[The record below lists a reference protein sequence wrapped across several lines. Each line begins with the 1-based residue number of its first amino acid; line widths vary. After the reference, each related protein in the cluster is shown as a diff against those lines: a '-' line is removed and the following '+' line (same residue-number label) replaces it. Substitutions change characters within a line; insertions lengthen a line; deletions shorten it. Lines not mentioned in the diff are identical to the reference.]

1 MTVEGSI
8 NKNYV
13 DEIIENNNINSN
25 NDDTKNNK
33 NDDNN
38 EQGDNNEPDDNNEP
52 EDADDTKNNN
62 EPDDADADD
71 NDADDDA
78 DDDAGDDEILEAV
91 LGSMFLG
98 SIIGILFGVIIGY
111 YKGNFLLGLLIS
123 ITLTLVTSASTE
135 YYVYNSMEQINYYR
149 VLVGLP
155 PIENFF
161 KGISKGFKTIGKG
174 IVTATNVV
182 ASLGEAA
189 IKGIIKGVIEPMFSG
204 VKKTLTGVLDNT
216 LLKPVKL
223 LQDLIKKVTDGIEL
237 AIRAIVKVTEQLAA
251 YTTKI
256 PKIFIAFIQS
266 LFDSIILPM
275 LGVFKGFVTILM
287 GVVELLLIIIK
298 KIVSIPRCIGVYIY
312 YGTML
317 FFNNIF
323 IQMLPGWLGKIITIM
338 MSFISFIFNTIY
350 WIFYFM
356 VYPLKLVGW
365 DMIENLKDY
374 FKSDCMI
381 INFRPALDKMK
392 DGVLMLIPKFKPIK
406 IKI

>member
-38 EQGDNNEPDDNNEP
+38 EPDDNNEQGDNNEPD
-52 EDADDTKNNN
+52 DADDTKNNN
-62 EPDDADADD
+62 EPDDADD
-71 NDADDDA
+71 NDAD
-78 DDDAGDDEILEAV
+78 DDEILEAV

-123 ITLTLVTSASTE
+123 IALTLVTSASTE

-174 IVTATNVV
+174 IVTAANVV

-256 PKIFIAFIQS
+256 PKIFIAVIQA

-275 LGVFKGFVTILM
+275 MGVFKGFVTILM

-323 IQMLPGWLGKIITIM
+323 IHMLPSWLGKIITIM